1 MNEEITQKIAE
12 LNGRNEQLP
21 FRSEEWMNN
30 REHLAALLRELIG
43 QHMCPIPPKKLC
55 YTQQPRVTV
64 YSGADAP
71 LASRRSR
78 EKRLILV
85 QNRSV

>member
-12 LNGRNEQLP
+12 LNRRNEQSP

-43 QHMCPIPPKKLC
+43 QHMCPIPSKRLC
-55 YTQQPRVTV
+55 YTQQPRGTV
-64 YSGADAP
+64 YSGADA
-71 LASRRSR
+71 AQANCRSV
-78 EKRLILV
+78 RLILV
-85 QNRSV
+85 QNRHV